1 MKKIEKR
8 LKQIIREMTKNA
20 CDDIGYPYDET
31 CTETILYD
39 LQYEYNIFIT
49 DNTKIDYRLMSH
61 IAECVEKFAIA
72 TEFNC
77 SDIII
82 EHYLQQQQNNK

>member
-8 LKQIIREMTKNA
+8 LKRIIREMVKNA
-20 CDDIGYPYDET
+20 CDEIGYPYDET
-31 CTETILYD
+31 CYETVLYD

-49 DNTKIDYRLMSH
+49 NNTQINYRLISI

-72 TEFNC
+72 TELHC

-82 EHYLQQQQNNK
+82 EYHLAKNN